1 MDVSSNAVEKL
12 LVIERV
18 FDNLI
23 QPLNYFKKFNILPI
37 ELIEE
42 EIEAKYFTKEDLYM
56 SNMKIFK
63 KKYLLLPISPHSLF
77 SPCLYDNSE
86 PILPN
91 SFSNIESILLNRF
104 SEIYNID
111 TELLSKHSVINDIIS
126 NLDKYKD
133 NGVLDKYLYNNL
145 YNQILE
151 HFNKKYQAITDK
163 ANEYMNSI
171 NYKIKLDDLHAG
183 MCIKFTDISMEI
195 WIKKIC
201 AKTIKYGCD
210 YDYYCSDY
218 KNIIKKE
225 KLEYYMNIHTY
236 KVYKIDNSNIH
247 NIFGTYLYDEDNN
260 LILE

>member
-1 MDVSSNAVEKL
+1 MDVSLNAVEKL

-63 KKYLLLPISPHSLF
+63 KKYLLQPIDPHSLF
-77 SPCLYDNSE
+77 TPCYDNSE

-91 SFSNIESILLNRF
+91 SFGNIKSILLNRF

-111 TELLSKHSVINDIIS
+111 TTLLDKYSVIKDIIA
-126 NLDKYKD
+126 NLDKYKN

-145 YNQILE
+145 YNQIIKR
-151 HFNKKYQAITDK
+151 FNNYIKSITIL
-163 ANEYMNSI
+163 ATEYMN
-171 NYKIKLDDLHAG
+171 NKNFKIKLDDLHAG

-260 LILE
+260 LVLE

>member
-1 MDVSSNAVEKL
+1 VSLNAVEKL

-56 SNMKIFK
+56 SNLKIFK
-63 KKYLLLPISPHSLF
+63 KKYRLLPIDPYSLII
-77 SPCLYDNSE
+77 PCLYG
-86 PILPN
+86 
-91 SFSNIESILLNRF
+91 NIESILLNRF

-111 TELLSKHSVINDIIS
+111 TTLLCKYSLIKDIIA
-126 NLDKYKD
+126 NLDKYKN

-145 YNQILE
+145 YNQIIE
-151 HFNKKYQAITDK
+151 HFNKLYQKYNNK
-163 ANEYMNSI
+163 ATEYMKQPKYN
-171 NYKIKLDDLHAG
+171 IKLDDLHAG
-183 MCIKFTDISMEI
+183 MCIKFPNTYMDEI

-201 AKTIKYGCD
+201 AKTIKYGRD

-260 LILE
+260 LVLE